1 MRLIGSPSVSSSSPG
16 LHLWS
21 TGLVRFTQNRRLCP
35 DSIFQLFTSGTLKL
49 MPPGRSLLEAES
61 GLISITNGDLAR
73 YPSVPRYAWLNPL
86 EDNTLRLTWIAPDKS
101 SNLIGH
107 YLIWVRTMP
116 ILLSNLVGHDFC
128 IKIHPNGRFNH
139 SGWPAD
145 LVGLLV
151 IPGSAQQHK
160 MEYSQMLRSLPA
172 FNFVM
177 VELSACLLV
186 STLQSS
192 SSSCRTP
199 VPWINLVADQRIDLH
214 LALSSQW
221 AACEA
226 ELCSPRVLL
235 TERVQPKASGD
246 NVPSET
252 LHSQSYGPGSVA
264 LFWSAPIS
272 PNGAILHYTLRYQ
285 QTPSA
290 DFSEGAQPHS
300 SIENHSLRNETTY
313 GDENANSNSSLLLDT
328 SQQQRVWLSKC
339 VTIRDWLEF
348 KSDELW
354 KNLTHTALP
363 SGSFDQNRL
372 NGLHRSKRHGTL
384 TFGGTVIRNL
394 PSGQYLIQVQAV
406 SLAGAGQW
414 TLPHWFVI
422 EPYETVQQESHWSA
436 AQIVLA
442 ILNSMLI
449 SALILFGLG
458 LGTYLIRQRYLRATA
473 WTSFNR
479 DYWNI
484 YDLDA
489 WEMSM
494 TDLRVFSWK
503 HSLGHGSFG
512 TVYRGLVNE
521 LKTPARAVYENPT
534 NIPVAIKTINSSATL
549 FDRRDFI
556 NEACRMKRFQSY
568 HLVRLLGLVSS
579 KHNSR
584 GHHTKSSCFMHLRA
598 RVGRFNPH
606 VFRRSGFSA
615 SSTHP
620 SSSERGGTVYT
631 ECPSQTSKRRNRRE
645 ICKLAVDISGKHV
658 TSLHNVAS
666 NSPLV
671 VMELM
676 SKGDLVSYLRHLG
689 DSGQGCVRPEQAYLW
704 ATQIADGMAYLAA
717 KKYVHRAT
725 NSKHSRLYRLS
736 FAAKTSDLAARNCL
750 VDDRLVVKIGDFGL
764 CRNLHQREYYHK
776 KGRGRLPI
784 RWMAPESLRTSHCT
798 TQSDVCLAL
807 MLHCWAYDPANR
819 PTFLGLCALLA
830 PRFGDTAFRSAS
842 FFYCGESLPD
852 PSSPHPVLA
861 APAVNLE
868 CWSADSSCPDP
879 AKTLADALNALL
891 CGHDVL
897 FDSSRAFQSSS
908 SNSSDKMTAEQT
920 TEHKLPDSSVPF
932 CSNLRV
938 VSTASSVKT
947 YLLPECPTCMDD
959 PCHPVQTTL
968 DQLLKFG
975 QFIDTGDVS
984 EGHRSDADFHSI
996 DEACGVIECAITKS
1010 GPQVRTADGRRSTRC
1025 SGEHIKLL
1033 PLSAQ

>member
-1 MRLIGSPSVSSSSPG
+1 MSWKSQLESLSILIEP
-16 LHLWS
+16 
-21 TGLVRFTQNRRLCP
+21 
-35 DSIFQLFTSGTLKL
+35 IY
-49 MPPGRSLLEAES
+49 RSLLFVHFS
-61 GLISITNGDLAR
+61 QNDVTTFFL
-73 YPSVPRYAWLNPL
+73 SV
-86 EDNTLRLTWIAPDKS
+86 
-101 SNLIGH
+101 
-107 YLIWVRTMP
+107 
-116 ILLSNLVGHDFC
+116 
-128 IKIHPNGRFNH
+128 HPNGYFNQ
-139 SGWPAD
+139 SGWPVD

-151 IPGSAQQHK
+151 IPGSAQQHRV
-160 MEYSQMLRSLPA
+160 EYSQMLRSLPA
-172 FNFVM
+172 FNVVM
-177 VELSACLLV
+177 VELSACLLA

-192 SSSCRTP
+192 SSSCHTP
-199 VPWINLVADQRIDLH
+199 VPWLNLVADQRIDLH
-214 LALSSQW
+214 LALSQW

-235 TERVQPKASGD
+235 TERVRPKASGD
-246 NVPSET
+246 SVPSET

-272 PNGAILHYTLRYQ
+272 PNGAVLHYTLRYQ
-285 QTPSA
+285 QTPSG
-290 DFSEGAQPHS
+290 DFSEGAQPYF
-300 SIENHSLRNETTY
+300 SIENHSLLNETTY
-313 GDENANSNSSLLLDT
+313 GDEDANSNLSLLLDT
-328 SQQQRVWLSKC
+328 SQQQRVWMSKC

-348 KSDELW
+348 EPDELRR
-354 KNLTHTALP
+354 NLTHTALP

-394 PSGQYLIQVQAV
+394 PSGRYLIQVQAV

-422 EPYETVQQESHWSA
+422 EPYGTAQQESHWSA

-512 TVYRGLVNE
+512 TVYRGLVHE

-568 HLVRLLGLVSS
+568 HLVRLLGLAF
-579 KHNSR
+579 
-584 GHHTKSSCFMHLRA
+584 GH
-598 RVGRFNPH
+598 
-606 VFRRSGFSA
+606 
-615 SSTHP
+615 STHP
-620 SSSERGGTVYT
+620 SSNERGGTFYT
-631 ECPSQTSKRRNRRE
+631 ECPSQTSKRRNRHE
-645 ICKLAVDISGKHV
+645 VCKLAADLSGKHV

-676 SKGDLVSYLRHLG
+676 SKGDLVSYLRNLG

-717 KKYVHRAT
+717 KKYVHR
-725 NSKHSRLYRLS
+725 
-736 FAAKTSDLAARNCL
+736 DLAARNCL

-798 TQSDVCLAL
+798 TQSDVWSYGVVLWEIATMACLPYRGMSHEQVIQFVLNGNTPLSNGLPNHCSDLLLAL
-807 MLHCWAYDPANR
+807 MLHCWAYDPADR

-861 APAVNLE
+861 APAATLE
-868 CWSADSSCPDP
+868 CWSADSFCPDP

-897 FDSSRAFQSSS
+897 FDSQRAFQSSL
-908 SNSSDKMTAEQT
+908 SNSSDQMTVEQT
-920 TEHKLPDSSVPF
+920 DEHKLLDSSVLF

-938 VSTASSVKT
+938 MSTGSPTKT
-947 YLLPECPTCMDD
+947 YQLPECPTCMVD
-959 PCHPVQTTL
+959 PRNPVQTTL

-984 EGHRSDADFHSI
+984 DGHRSDADFHSI
-996 DEACGVIECAITKS
+996 DEACGLIERVSTQS
-1010 GPQVRTADGRRSTRC
+1010 GPQIRSADGRRSTRC